1 MIKKILNNW
10 YDKSFFIARVT
21 IYITLTFVYIS
32 LILFPIPIDPNHY
45 CGLCGMTSA
54 VNCLLHFKFIEA
66 YNYNPKVLLILFLII
81 FIIIDIVLFIIKKN
95 TYIKY
100 YIF

>member
-54 VNCLLHFKFIEA
+54 A
-66 YNYNPKVLLILFLII
+66 YKRPDGVFVVPVTALKP
-81 FIIIDIVLFIIKKN
+81 
-95 TYIKY
+95 
-100 YIF
+100 